1 MGTIFD
7 PASDFQMNA
16 INVQTEL
23 FGPAKLAQHI
33 SAVDCRECFRKAITS
48 PRGRQQSISKW
59 LP

>member
-1 MGTIFD
+1 
-7 PASDFQMNA
+7 MNA

-33 SAVDCRECFRKAITS
+33 SAVDCHECFRKAITS